1 MGRLV
6 PYSYHIKDN
15 VFLNEPERIFIECG
29 NPIDF
34 FMSQYRYQ
42 NPVGCDYVT
51 ENVQL
56 DDGTVL
62 PLVVGTGLIN
72 VEAFTINYGGH
83 NFANKYFTV
92 EMFGQYFNG
101 WCCSCNPTCDDTC
114 WLLLN
119 GCKAQVNGQG
129 LLV

>member
-1 MGRLV
+1 MGNLV
-6 PYSYHIKDN
+6 PFTVHIRDN

-34 FMSQYRYQ
+34 FMSPYRYQ

-51 ENVQL
+51 ENVEL
-56 DDGTVL
+56 DNGMVL

-92 EMFGQYFNG
+92 ELFGQYFNG
-101 WCCSCNPTCDDTC
+101 WCCGQCIDCDDTC
-114 WLLLN
+114 FLILN
-119 GCKAQVNGQG
+119 NCLAKVNGQG
-129 LLV
+129 LLI